1 MLSQDV
7 SFPETLHFV
16 NVIQSIS
23 SVQSLSHVQLFATP
37 WTAARQASLSI
48 TNSQNLLKLMCIE
61 SVQIGKNVMGSQAKQ
76 LSWNCQLSHTSSS
89 AMAFKLQMFYY
100 YIKIVLMMMMMA
112 KYLALNNRLT
122 KQVSQVWLREQH
134 TASFHLTHASMER
147 QVGRLAL
154 LK

>member
-1 MLSQDV
+1 
-7 SFPETLHFV
+7 
-16 NVIQSIS
+16 
-23 SVQSLSHVQLFATP
+23 
-37 WTAARQASLSI
+37 
-48 TNSQNLLKLMCIE
+48 
-61 SVQIGKNVMGSQAKQ
+61 
-76 LSWNCQLSHTSSS
+76 
-89 AMAFKLQMFYY
+89 MAFKLQMFYY

-134 TASFHLTHASMER
+134 IASFHLTHASMER